1 MSYQE
6 MRKEELDKALAKL
19 YENYEK
25 LLEAIQFDGFECV
38 CGRIS
43 NQIAKFFNEMGIKA
57 DYITGTYK
65 GRGTEFSGGESGT
78 GHCWVELCLRLLD
91 CYESKKVKIIIDGAY
106 AQFFPTDLTPRIT
119 RDKQRLM
126 IFIDDKTAEEW
137 YKGNK
142 GSTW

>member
-25 LLEAIQFDGFECV
+25 LLEAIGFDGFECI

-43 NQIAKFFNEMGIKA
+43 NQITKFLEKNGIKA
-57 DYITGTYK
+57 NLMSGMYS
-65 GRGTEFSGGESGT
+65 GRGTEFSGGQSGT
-78 GHCWVELCLRLLD
+78 SHCWVELCLKLKD
-91 CYESKKVKIIIDGAY
+91 CPETKEVKIIIDGAY
-106 AQFFPTDLTPRIT
+106 AQFFPHLTPRIT

-137 YKGNK
+137 YKGK
-142 GSTW
+142 IDTSW